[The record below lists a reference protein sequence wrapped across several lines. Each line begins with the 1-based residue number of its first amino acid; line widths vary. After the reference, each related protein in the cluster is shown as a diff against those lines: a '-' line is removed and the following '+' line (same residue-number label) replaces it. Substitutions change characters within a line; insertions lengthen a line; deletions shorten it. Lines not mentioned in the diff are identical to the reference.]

1 MPTIYLVFLFVTRLM
16 ADEDKG
22 IKYFQNGDY
31 EKALKYYESV
41 LQKEIDN
48 KEAKFGL
55 GTVTFQTEDI
65 QSAEEAF
72 KQTLSS
78 EDIQLQSKAHYNL
91 GNLYY
96 HKQELDQS
104 LAHFKKSIE
113 LNPSD
118 PDAKWN
124 YELVQ
129 NIKKQQQNQKN
140 ESEDDSKNKEEK
152 EQKNQSEQQQDKQQ
166 QDKQQQ
172 NNKESKENQEQE
184 PSESDKKEEEQKKE
198 EKDNKSQK
206 ENEKNQ
212 NEEENQS
219 QSSQGQEEKSLA
231 DTSKTKMNAQAIL
244 NALKDKEKINKR
256 RQIKTMK
263 SRKME
268 KDW

>member
-1 MPTIYLVFLFVTRLM
+1 LKFEKIITICFVFLFAFPLM

-22 IKYFQNGDY
+22 IKYFQDGDF
-31 EKALKYYESV
+31 ENALQYYESI
-41 LQKEIDN
+41 LQKEIEN
-48 KEAKFGL
+48 KQAKFGL
-55 GTVTFQTEDI
+55 GTVTFQMEDI

-72 KQTLSS
+72 KQTLST

-113 LNPSD
+113 LNSSD
-118 PDAKWN
+118 SDAKWN

-129 NIKKQQQNQKN
+129 RIKKQQQNQKN
-140 ESEDDSKNKEEK
+140 ESGDDSKNKENK
-152 EQKNQSEQQQDKQQ
+152 EQKDQSEQQQNKQE
-166 QDKQQQ
+166 KQ
-172 NNKESKENQEQE
+172 
-184 PSESDKKEEEQKKE
+184 DKKE
-198 EKDNKSQK
+198 S
-206 ENEKNQ
+206 
-212 NEEENQS
+212 EENQS
-219 QSSQGQEEKSLA
+219 QQPESKKTKQEQNKE
-231 DTSKTKMNAQAIL
+231 DNTSKSQKDNEKEQTEEQSQPQQNQTQEKEEFVDTTGTKMNAQAIL

-256 RQIKTMK
+256 RQIKPMK

>member
-1 MPTIYLVFLFVTRLM
+1 MLTIYLVFLFVPRLM

-31 EKALKYYESV
+31 EKALQYYESV

-118 PDAKWN
+118 SDAKWN

-129 NIKKQQQNQKN
+129 NIKRQQQNQKN

-152 EQKNQSEQQQDKQQ
+152 EQKDQSQQQQDK
-166 QDKQQQ
+166 
-172 NNKESKENQEQE
+172 KESKENQEQE

-198 EKDNKSQK
+198 QKDNKSQK

-212 NEEENQS
+212 TEEENQPQPN
-219 QSSQGQEEKSLA
+219 QSQEEKELA

-256 RQIKTMK
+256 RQIKPMK